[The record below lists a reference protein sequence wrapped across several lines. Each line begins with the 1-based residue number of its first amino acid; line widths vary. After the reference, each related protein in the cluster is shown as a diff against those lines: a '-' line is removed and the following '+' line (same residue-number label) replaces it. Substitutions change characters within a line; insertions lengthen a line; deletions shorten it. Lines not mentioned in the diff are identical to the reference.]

1 MTDYYNVLGVSED
14 ADIKEIKKLYRELSL
29 KWHPDKNKDPEAIT
43 MIQKINEAYM
53 TLGDEEKRRQYDEQ
67 RRNPQCFQQQQCY
80 QQPHPQGF
88 PTGFSFSTNAPSHF
102 FAGNDEVFVNA
113 MQENLRNQFSQ
124 TFFKGFAS
132 SFGIN
137 PGQNGFSE
145 FKVHKQNGVFVTSIR
160 MSSSNR

>member
-14 ADIKEIKKLYRELSL
+14 ADIKEIKKTYRELSL

-43 MIQKINEAYM
+43 KIQQINEAYT
-53 TLGDEEKRRQYDEQ
+53 TLGDEEKRRQYDDE

-80 QQPHPQGF
+80 QHPGF
-88 PTGFSFSTNAPSHF
+88 PTGFSFSTNAPSP
-102 FAGNDEVFVNA
+102 FAGNDEVFSKA

-132 SFGIN
+132 SFGMN
-137 PGQNGFSE
+137 PNQGGFSE
-145 FKVHKQNGVFVTSIR
+145 VKVHNHNGVFVTTIR